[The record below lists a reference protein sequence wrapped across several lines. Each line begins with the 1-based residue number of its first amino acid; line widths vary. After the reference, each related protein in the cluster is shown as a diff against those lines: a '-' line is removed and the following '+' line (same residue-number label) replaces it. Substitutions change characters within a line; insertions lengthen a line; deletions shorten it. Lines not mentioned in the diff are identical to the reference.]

1 MRIQLLTI
9 ITLFLTISIS
19 AQSKKAK
26 FVSAKTESSKTPTH
40 QEIFA
45 LRMEMPKQA
54 TLTKS
59 VVEFGKSFL
68 NSVYP
73 KSHISPKKIVN
84 GKVKLQPISEEVLSI
99 NLRLFDCVTFAENMI
114 ALAET
119 QHSGNT
125 DFDAFKEKLR
135 NIRYRDGVIDYAAR
149 LHYFSDWLFE
159 NEKRGILKQ
168 VTKELGGEPYLKKV
182 YFMSRKKDTIYGNMA
197 DPYTYKTVQKVEKEI
212 TSREKIYIPKDK
224 VAAMQHLLKEGDI
237 IGITN
242 KTEGMDMA
250 HVGIIVLVN
259 GQARLMHASSQYRKV
274 MITEGTLAEYLLGNK
289 IQTGI
294 MVGRLVD

>member
-1 MRIQLLTI
+1 MLSKIMKIQLFGFFAF
-9 ITLFLTISIS
+9 FLAISLDAHS
-19 AQSKKAK
+19 QKAK
-26 FVSAKTESSKTPTH
+26 SSVAKTLTHEEVFSAK
-40 QEIFA
+40 
-45 LRMEMPKQA
+45 MEMPRQI

-73 KSHISPKKIVN
+73 KSHISPRQRVN

-119 QHSGNT
+119 QHSGNP
-125 DFDAFKEKLR
+125 DYDVFKDKLR
-135 NIRYRDGVIDYAAR
+135 NIRYRDGAVDYAAR

-197 DPYTYKTVQKVEKEI
+197 DPYTYKAVQKVEKDI
-212 TSREKIYIPKDK
+212 TAREKIYIPKDK

-250 HVGIIVLVN
+250 HVGIVVLMS
-259 GQARLMHASSQYRKV
+259 GQAHLMHASSQYKKV
-274 MITEGTLAEYLLGNK
+274 MITEGTLSDYLLSNK

>member
-9 ITLFLTISIS
+9 ITLFLTIASF

-26 FVSAKTESSKTPTH
+26 FVSTKTETSTPLTH
-40 QEIFA
+40 QEIFTS
-45 LRMEMPKQA
+45 RMEMPIQP

-114 ALAET
+114 SLAET
-119 QHSGNT
+119 QHSASP
-125 DFDAFKEKLR
+125 DFEYFKDRLR
-135 NIRYRDGVIDYAAR
+135 NIRYRDGAVDYAAR

-159 NEKRGILKQ
+159 NEKRGILTQ

-212 TSREKIYIPKDK
+212 TAREKIYIPKDK
-224 VAAMQHLLKEGDI
+224 VASMQHLLKEGDI

-250 HVGIIVLVN
+250 HVGIVVMVN
-259 GQARLMHASSQYRKV
+259 GKTHLMHASSQYRKV
-274 MITEGTLAEYLLGNK
+274 MITEGTLSDYLLSNK

>member
-9 ITLFLTISIS
+9 ITLFITISIS

-26 FVSAKTESSKTPTH
+26 FVSAKTETSTTPTH
-40 QEIFA
+40 QEIFSA
-45 LRMEMPKQA
+45 KMDMPIQA

-84 GKVKLQPISEEVLSI
+84 GKVKLQPISEEVLAI

-119 QHSGNT
+119 QHSGNP
-125 DFDAFKEKLR
+125 DYDVFKEKLR
-135 NIRYRDGVIDYAAR
+135 NIRYRDGAVDYAAR

-197 DPYTYKTVQKVEKEI
+197 DPYTYKTVQKVEKDI
-212 TSREKIYIPKDK
+212 TAREKIYIPKDK

-250 HVGIIVLVN
+250 HVGIVVLVN
-259 GQARLMHASSQYRKV
+259 GKTHLMHASSQYKKV
-274 MITEGTLAEYLLGNK
+274 MITEDTLSEYLLGNK

>member
-9 ITLFLTISIS
+9 ISLFLTISIS
-19 AQSKKAK
+19 AQNKKAK
-26 FVSAKTESSKTPTH
+26 FVSAKTETSSTPTH
-40 QEIFA
+40 QEIFLA
-45 LRMEMPKQA
+45 KMDMPIQA

-84 GKVKLQPISEEVLSI
+84 GKVKLQPISEEVLAI

-119 QHSGNT
+119 QHSGNP
-125 DFDAFKEKLR
+125 DYDVFKDKLR
-135 NIRYRDGVIDYAAR
+135 NIRYRDGAVDYAAR

-197 DPYTYKTVQKVEKEI
+197 DPYTYKAVQKVEKDI

-224 VAAMQHLLKEGDI
+224 VAAMQHLLKDGDI

-250 HVGIIVLVN
+250 HAGIIVHVD
-259 GQARLMHASSQYRKV
+259 GQVHLMHASSQYRKV
-274 MITEGTLAEYLLGNK
+274 MITEGTLSEYLLKNK